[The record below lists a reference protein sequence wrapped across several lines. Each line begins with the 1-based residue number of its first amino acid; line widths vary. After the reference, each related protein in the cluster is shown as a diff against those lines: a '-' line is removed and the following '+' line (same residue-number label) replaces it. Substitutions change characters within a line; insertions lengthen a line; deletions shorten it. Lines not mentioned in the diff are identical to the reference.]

1 MPTPRISILCPSRG
15 RLEPLKLAIN
25 SALET
30 ASHPDRIEFCIWID
44 NDDSTYDDFLLHN
57 KVKNIQVIR
66 GQRMWLS
73 IMYNCLAAI
82 AKGEYLMW
90 IGDDS
95 KFCTNGWDKLLTDE
109 IDKFDNQIGL
119 VYVND
124 LANYEQ
130 KYATMGMLHRNWITS
145 FGFLLTPHLRDNG
158 IDGWVTDVARQ
169 IGRCKFMEEVHIEH
183 LQYRQ
188 GKSIID
194 KTYQERNST
203 NLWNDVYGLYRQLK
217 DERRRE
223 VLFLKHLWPKIEV
236 SRNHRYTIASF
247 YIFLRKKYFVRNYL
261 EAINYGALSNLSFIR
276 RLILRIIRRN
286 HYKYD

>member
-1 MPTPRISILCPSRG
+1 
-15 RLEPLKLAIN
+15 
-25 SALET
+25 
-30 ASHPDRIEFCIWID
+30 
-44 NDDSTYDDFLLHN
+44 
-57 KVKNIQVIR
+57 
-66 GQRMWLS
+66 MWLS

-82 AKGEYLMW
+82 AKGDYFMW

-95 KFCTNGWDKLLTDE
+95 KFCTDGWDQLLTEE
-109 IDKFDNQIGL
+109 IDKFDNKLGL

-124 LANYEQ
+124 LAAYEQ

-158 IDGWVTDVARQ
+158 IDGWVTDVAKQ
-169 IGRCKFMEEVHIEH
+169 IGRCKFMENVHIEH

-203 NLWNDVYGLYRQLK
+203 NLWNDVYGLYRLLK

-223 VLFLKHLWPKIEV
+223 VLYLKHLWPKIEI
-236 SRNHRYTIASF
+236 S
-247 YIFLRKKYFVRNYL
+247 KQ
-261 EAINYGALSNLSFIR
+261 
-276 RLILRIIRRN
+276 
-286 HYKYD
+286 

>member
-1 MPTPRISILCPSRG
+1 MLTPRISILCPTRG

-25 SALET
+25 SAMKT
-30 ASHPDRIEFCIWID
+30 ALQPDQIEFCIWID
-44 NDDSTYDDFLLHN
+44 NDDDTYDDFLLDN
-57 KVKNIQVIR
+57 KLKNIQVIR

-82 AKGEYLMW
+82 AKGDYLMW
-90 IGDDS
+90 IGDDT
-95 KFCTNGWDKLLTDE
+95 KFCTNGWDQLLTKE

-130 KYATMGMLHRNWITS
+130 KYATIGMLHRNWITS
-145 FGFLLTPHLRDNG
+145 FGFLLTPHIRDNG

-169 IGRCKFMEEVHIEH
+169 IDRCKFIEEVHIEH

-188 GKSIID
+188 GKSNID
-194 KTYQERNST
+194 KTYKDRNAT
-203 NLWNDVYGLYRQLK
+203 NLWNDVYGLYRLLK

-223 VLFLKHLWPKIEV
+223 VLFLKHRWPEIEV
-236 SRNHRYTIASF
+236 SKNYRYTLSNL
-247 YIFLRKKYFVRNYL
+247 YILIRKKYFKENLL

-276 RLILRIIRRN
+276 RLLLRITRSN

>member
-1 MPTPRISILCPSRG
+1 MLTPKISILCPSRG
-15 RLEPLKLAIN
+15 RLEPLKLAID

-30 ASHPDRIEFCIWID
+30 ATHPDQIEFCIWID
-44 NDDSTYDDFLLHN
+44 NDDDTYDDFLLDN
-57 KVKNIQVIR
+57 KLRNIQVIR

-82 AKGEYLMW
+82 AKGDYFMW

-95 KFCTNGWDKLLTDE
+95 KFCTDGWDQLLTEE
-109 IDKFDNQIGL
+109 IDKFDNKIGV

-124 LANYEQ
+124 LATYEQ

-158 IDGWVTDVARQ
+158 IDGWVTDVAKQ
-169 IGRCKFMEEVHIEH
+169 IGRCKFMKNVHIEH

-188 GKSIID
+188 GKAIID

-203 NLWNDVYGLYRQLK
+203 NLWNDVYGLYRLLK

-223 VLFLKHLWPKIEV
+223 VLYLKHLWPKIEI
-236 SRNHRYTIASF
+236 SKQYRYALSML
-247 YIFLRKKYFVRNYL
+247 YILVRKKYFKINNL

-276 RLILRIIRRN
+276 RLILRILRIN

>member
-1 MPTPRISILCPSRG
+1 MLTPKISILCPSRG
-15 RLEPLKLAIN
+15 RLEPLKLAID

-30 ASHPDRIEFCIWID
+30 ALHPDQIEFCIWID
-44 NDDSTYDDFLLHN
+44 NDDDTYDDFLLDN
-57 KVKNIQVIR
+57 KLRNIQVIR

-82 AKGEYLMW
+82 AKGDYFMW

-95 KFCTNGWDKLLTDE
+95 KFCTDGWDQLLTEE
-109 IDKFDNQIGL
+109 IDKFDNKIGL

-124 LANYEQ
+124 LAAYEQ

-158 IDGWVTDVARQ
+158 IDGWVTDVAKQ
-169 IGRCKFMEEVHIEH
+169 IGRCKFIEDVHIEH

-188 GKSIID
+188 GKAIID

-203 NLWNDVYGLYRQLK
+203 NLWNDVYGLYRLLK

-223 VLFLKHLWPKIEV
+223 VLYLKYLWPKIEI
-236 SRNHRYTIASF
+236 SKQYRYTLSNV
-247 YIFLRKKYFVRNYL
+247 YILVKRKYFMISDL

-276 RLILRIIRRN
+276 RLILRILRSN